1 MELEVILPD
10 EDAGMAPGILPD
22 LAVHAEALGYRGVW
36 LPDHLLPP
44 EPFGP
49 VYGGVYEPL
58 VTLAFL
64 AARTRRLRLGT
75 SVLVLPLR
83 NPFAVAKQAATLHA
97 LSGGRVA
104 LGVGVGWDRTEFESV
119 GAEFSTRGART
130 DEALVLMRELFSGA
144 TRFDGRFHSFERGHF
159 TPVPTTPLPIVV
171 GGVSPAALRRAASLA
186 DEWQGVG
193 LTPEAFADAVRRLR
207 ELTDRDVRVSTR
219 IAFPGG
225 RAALRRVLSELR
237 AFADAGADT
246 VAVSVSPYE
255 GAAERLSELAD
266 AWKSPTP

>member
-246 VAVSVSPYE
+246 VAVSMSPYE